1 METVPER
8 PWSNQAQNI
17 VILSTLFLVIFI
29 DALAYSLYAPFFP
42 SEAEDKGVSTTVVGL
57 IFGTYPLGMF
67 IFSLACGF
75 LITKFGAFFMLLSGC
90 FVFGGSFIMFGF
102 CGLISDTAM
111 FTAFCFLLRATLA
124 IGGSASEVAALSI
137 LIGKFPNNVG
147 AITGAGATSYGVGLS
162 IGPALGGFLYS
173 VGGFIVPFIVM
184 GCAMIFTTPG
194 VFLFLRRTEKQTD
207 EKTAEESTTIF
218 RALRNPGTFTSAL
231 SFVVSGCSFGY
242 IEPIFEPYMKQLGES
257 TVNIGLMFLL
267 FSGMFT
273 LSAPAVGVIVDK
285 TKRYRGFLILGFTSF
300 GIGYLLLG
308 PAPFLTF
315 LPQRNV
321 LLVCISLA
329 LSGLAGGIS
338 FAPIM
343 PDLIRKA
350 RERGMPNNSS
360 TNAVLSSIFGSMFY
374 LGATIGPIIAG
385 VTDEHLGFQ
394 WSTSVSYILTSK
406 SRSSL

>member
-17 VILSTLFLVIFI
+17 VILSTLFLVILI
-29 DALAYSLYAPFFP
+29 DAAAYSLYAPFFP

-90 FVFGGSFIMFGF
+90 FVFGGSLIIFGF

-162 IGPALGGFLYS
+162 LGPALGGFFYS
-173 VGGFIVPFIVM
+173 IGGFLVPFIVM

-194 VFLFLRRTEKQTD
+194 VFLFLRRTVNYSWNSLVLPFYSEKQTD

-218 RALRNPGTFTSAL
+218 KALRNPGTFISVF

-242 IEPIFEPYMKQLGES
+242 IEPIFEPYMIQLGES

-267 FSGMFT
+267 FSGVFT

-285 TKRYRGFLILGFTSF
+285 TKWYRGFLILGFISF
-300 GIGYLLLG
+300 GIGYLMLG

-315 LPQRNV
+315 LPQR
-321 LLVCISLA
+321 
-329 LSGLAGGIS
+329 
-338 FAPIM
+338 
-343 PDLIRKA
+343 
-350 RERGMPNNSS
+350 
-360 TNAVLSSIFGSMFY
+360 
-374 LGATIGPIIAG
+374 
-385 VTDEHLGFQ
+385 
-394 WSTSVSYILTSK
+394 
-406 SRSSL
+406 